1 MQQLHLQELSLADIL
16 EKRCVLKIYETFLK
30 KTCGRAAFLEKLQSA
45 RIFQRFPCALRK
57 WLILH
62 DKFWRHFRKHIF
74 LCDTK

>member
-45 RIFQRFPCALRK
+45 RIFQRFPCILRK
-57 WLILH
+57 YLILH
-62 DKFWRHFRKHIF
+62 DKFCRHFQKHVS
-74 LCDTK
+74 LCPKK